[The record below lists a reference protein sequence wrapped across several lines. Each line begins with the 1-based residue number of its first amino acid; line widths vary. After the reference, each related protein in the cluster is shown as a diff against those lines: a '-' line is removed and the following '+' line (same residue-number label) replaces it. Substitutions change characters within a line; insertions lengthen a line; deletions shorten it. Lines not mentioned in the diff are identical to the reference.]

1 MNIYK
6 LKETEW
12 FNKNGTQL
20 IFENIQFCDIIYNTI
35 LNKQYKIHFIDIFLN
50 NTPILFQLQSKIK
63 EYDNNILS
71 VELCSDTIINFVDK
85 IENLIK
91 DTVYKNS
98 MKWFNKKFTKEKIE
112 SSFTSPLI
120 NNLLNIN
127 ISKSSIFFNKYK
139 TIIYPIQSE
148 PFQANPCFDVP
159 LTNIKEMDC
168 IILIKLSNL
177 QFVDN
182 KFSYNLILEQC
193 KVLTENIILNQCII
207 LSE

>member
-6 LKETEW
+6 LKENEW
-12 FNKNGTQL
+12 FNKNGTRL
-20 IFENIQFCDIIYNTI
+20 IFENIQFSDIIYNTI

-71 VELCSDTIINFVDK
+71 IELCSDTIINFVDK
-85 IENLIK
+85 IEKLIK

-98 MKWFNKKFTKEKIE
+98 LKWFDKKFTKEKIE
-112 SSFTSPLI
+112 SSLTSPLI
-120 NNLLNIN
+120 NYLLNIN

-139 TIIYPIQSE
+139 TIIYPLQDKTCFGVE
-148 PFQANPCFDVP
+148 P
-159 LTNIKEMDC
+159 TNIKDTDC

-193 KVLTENIILNQCII
+193 KVLTENIMLNQFII

>member
-12 FNKNGTQL
+12 VNKYNEVL

-50 NTPILFQLQSKIK
+50 NTHILFQLQSKIK

-112 SSFTSPLI
+112 SSLTSPLI

-127 ISKSSIFFNKYK
+127 LSKSSIFFNKYK
-139 TIIYPIQSE
+139 TII
-148 PFQANPCFDVP
+148 NPLQDKTCFAVEQ
-159 LTNIKEMDC
+159 TNIKDTDC
-168 IILIKLSNL
+168 IILIKLCNL

-182 KFSYNLILEQC
+182 KFSYNLIVEQC
-193 KVLTENIILNQCII
+193 KVLTENITLNECTI